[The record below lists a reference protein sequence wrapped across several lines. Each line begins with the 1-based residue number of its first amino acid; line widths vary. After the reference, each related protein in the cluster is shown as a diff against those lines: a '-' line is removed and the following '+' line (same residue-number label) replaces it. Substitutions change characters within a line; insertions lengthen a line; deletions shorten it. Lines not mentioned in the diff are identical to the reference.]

1 MNEIIIVDDMKKDAK
16 KIMIPVIFVIVSGIL
31 LPLIWFWYGEADID
45 FIKKSSVFF
54 IGCAIYG
61 LYVLLSCVKYKLIV
75 TNDKI
80 VMNTLFKKWE
90 IDFKNIGSYTYKQHR
105 KSEIYKFFIRIN
117 KKIVQINTRHP
128 NKLIELLDAHD
139 ISMVASK
146 K

>member
-1 MNEIIIVDDMKKDAK
+1 MNGIIIVDDMKKDAK
-16 KIMIPVIFVIVSGIL
+16 KIMIPVIYLIVSGIL
-31 LPLIWFWYGEADID
+31 LPLIWFWHGEIDIG

-61 LYVLLSCVKYKLIV
+61 LYILLSCVKYKLIV

-90 IDFKNIGSYTYKQHR
+90 IDFNNVSSYTYKRHR

-117 KKIVQINTRHP
+117 KKKFR
-128 NKLIELLDAHD
+128 LIQD
-139 ISMVASK
+139 IQTS
-146 K
+146 